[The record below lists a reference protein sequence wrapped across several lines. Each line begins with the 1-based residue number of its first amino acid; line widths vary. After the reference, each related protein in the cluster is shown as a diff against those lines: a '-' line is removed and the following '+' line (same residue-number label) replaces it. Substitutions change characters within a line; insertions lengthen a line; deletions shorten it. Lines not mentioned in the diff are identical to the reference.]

1 MIILC
6 LSWIKTR
13 FRQYCLPYDSSQ
25 PYDGKEF
32 TDVPRAMDARQI
44 KLTLKS
50 AYRKEG
56 KKVKKIVE
64 QVAATM
70 WAEEGTKVRYVRKG
84 GEQVAQT
91 ATLLLIAVFFLLYT
105 KPTTGILSFSM
116 SLFSLVGFPLLAFTN
131 LYWPLLTTGVD
142 TACQGVNT
150 MGKQRCAH
158 VLSCSFMFYAFPRL
172 VAIPLIISIPT
183 TYAVPFP

>member
-32 TDVPRAMDARQI
+32 TDVLRAMDARQI
-44 KLTLKS
+44 KLTLKN

-91 ATLLLIAVFFLLYT
+91 AALLLIAVFFLLYT

-116 SLFSLVGFPLLAFTN
+116 SLFFRWLVS
-131 LYWPLLTTGVD
+131 LYWPLLIFTG
-142 TACQGVNT
+142 
-150 MGKQRCAH
+150 
-158 VLSCSFMFYAFPRL
+158 LY
-172 VAIPLIISIPT
+172 
-183 TYAVPFP
+183 

>member
-1 MIILC
+1 
-6 LSWIKTR
+6 
-13 FRQYCLPYDSSQ
+13 
-25 PYDGKEF
+25 
-32 TDVPRAMDARQI
+32 MDARQI
-44 KLTLKS
+44 KLTLKN

-56 KKVKKIVE
+56 KKVKKNVE

-116 SLFSLVGFPLLAFTN
+116 SLFFRWLVS
-131 LYWPLLTTGVD
+131 LYWPLLIFTG
-142 TACQGVNT
+142 
-150 MGKQRCAH
+150 
-158 VLSCSFMFYAFPRL
+158 LY
-172 VAIPLIISIPT
+172 
-183 TYAVPFP
+183 